1 MKFSLPILLA
11 VVATFLF
18 AACAGV
24 EYEGESLSELPSYEP
39 VKFYLATEL
48 EKMPDVRVL
57 GTAEYT
63 ARPTLT
69 SRDIREELAKTARQH
84 GANGIRIIS
93 MEKIPD
99 GEARRDQ
106 INNTGAPQWNVSD
119 NSDTS
124 LASMKKTSLGTRSM
138 APSRWS
144 LRWCPLPVST
154 VFSEAR
160 SSASCRSWS
169 MQVQS

>member
-1 MKFSLPILLA
+1 MKKCFLPAPAA
-11 VVATFLF
+11 VVACFILT
-18 AACAGV
+18 ACASV
-24 EYEGESLSELPSYEP
+24 EYQGESLPALRSDVP
-39 VKFYLATEL
+39 VKFYLASEL
-48 EKMPDVRVL
+48 EKMPGVIVL

-69 SRDIREELAKTARQH
+69 SKDIRAILQDAARDE

-106 INNTGAPQWNVSD
+106 INNTGAPQWNVTD

-124 LASMKKTSLGTRSM
+124 LTKMKNTINYSDVRDKEKTIYKTFVRAEFRSV
-138 APSRWS
+138 PE
-144 LRWCPLPVST
+144 LETNV
-154 VFSEAR
+154 EAR
-160 SSASCRSWS
+160 P
-169 MQVQS
+169 

>member
-1 MKFSLPILLA
+1 MKKCFLPLA
-11 VVATFLF
+11 AVF
-18 AACAGV
+18 AGLVLTACADV
-24 EYEGESLSELPSYEP
+24 EYRGESLTALRSDVP

-63 ARPTLT
+63 ARPSLT
-69 SRDIREELAKTARQH
+69 SKDIRETLREAARKE
-84 GANGIRIIS
+84 GANGIRIVF

-119 NSDTS
+119 NSDSS
-124 LASMKKTSLGTRSM
+124 LSSMKNTINYSDVRDKEKTIYKTFVKAEFLSVPEAEQSVE
-138 APSRWS
+138 
-144 LRWCPLPVST
+144 LRP
-154 VFSEAR
+154 
-160 SSASCRSWS
+160 
-169 MQVQS
+169 

>member
-1 MKFSLPILLA
+1 MKYLLLTLLA
-11 VVATFLF
+11 LAASFLF
-18 AACAGV
+18 AACGGV
-24 EYEGESLSELPSYEP
+24 DYEGESLPALSSGEP
-39 VKFYLATEL
+39 VKFYLAAEL
-48 EKMPDVRVL
+48 EKMSGVRVL

-69 SRDIREELAKTARQH
+69 ARDIREELAKTARKH

-124 LASMKKTSLGTRSM
+124 LAYMKKTINYSDVRDPEKTIYKTFVRAEFLSV
-138 APSRWS
+138 PVVD
-144 LRWCPLPVST
+144 PLVEP
-154 VFSEAR
+154 EY
-160 SSASCRSWS
+160 
-169 MQVQS
+169 

>member
-1 MKFSLPILLA
+1 MKKSFLSLAAA
-11 VVATFLF
+11 VTVLTL
-18 AACAGV
+18 AACAGID
-24 EYEGESLSELPSYEP
+24 YRGESLPELPSDAP

-69 SRDIREELAKTARQH
+69 SKDIREALRRAARAN
-84 GANGIRIIS
+84 GANGIRIVY

-124 LASMKKTSLGTRSM
+124 LTNMKNTINYSDVRDKEKTIYRTFVKAEFLSVPETVQPVEDRL
-138 APSRWS
+138 
-144 LRWCPLPVST
+144 LP
-154 VFSEAR
+154 
-160 SSASCRSWS
+160 
-169 MQVQS
+169 

>member
-1 MKFSLPILLA
+1 MKKCFLPLMA
-11 VVATFLF
+11 VVVCFVL

-24 EYEGESLSELPSYEP
+24 EYEGESLPALSSDAP
-39 VKFYLATEL
+39 VKFYLASEL
-48 EKMPDVRVL
+48 EKIPGVQVL

-63 ARPTLT
+63 ARPSLT
-69 SRDIREELAKTARQH
+69 VKDIRSKLQSAARKE
-84 GANGIRIIS
+84 GANGIRIVY

-124 LASMKKTSLGTRSM
+124 LTYMKNTITYSDVRDKEKTIYKTYVKAEFLSVPETDQDVEVR
-138 APSRWS
+138 P
-144 LRWCPLPVST
+144 
-154 VFSEAR
+154 
-160 SSASCRSWS
+160 
-169 MQVQS
+169 

>member
-1 MKFSLPILLA
+1 MKFPLPILLA
-11 VVATFLF
+11 LAASFLF

-24 EYEGESLSELPSYEP
+24 EYEGESLPALSSSEP
-39 VKFYLATEL
+39 VKFYLAPEL
-48 EKMPDVRVL
+48 EKMSGVQVL
-57 GTAEYT
+57 GTAEFT

-69 SRDIREELAKTARQH
+69 GRDIREELAKSARKH

-124 LASMKKTSLGTRSM
+124 LASMKKTINYSDVRDPEKTIYKTYVRAEFLSV
-138 APSRWS
+138 
-144 LRWCPLPVST
+144 PVA
-154 VFSEAR
+154 E
-160 SSASCRSWS
+160 
-169 MQVQS
+169 QVIGPGL

>member
-1 MKFSLPILLA
+1 MKKFFLPLTVA
-11 VVATFLF
+11 VAGFIF
-18 AACAGV
+18 AACASV
-24 EYEGESLSELPSYEP
+24 EYQGESLPALSSDAP
-39 VKFYLATEL
+39 VKFYLASDL
-48 EKMPDVRVL
+48 DRMPGVVVL

-69 SRDIREELAKTARQH
+69 NKDIREKLQSAARKE
-84 GANGIRIIS
+84 GANGIRIVS

-124 LASMKKTSLGTRSM
+124 LSYMKNTINYSDVRDKEKTIYKTFVKAEFLSVPEQDQGVEVR
-138 APSRWS
+138 P
-144 LRWCPLPVST
+144 
-154 VFSEAR
+154 
-160 SSASCRSWS
+160 
-169 MQVQS
+169 

>member
-1 MKFSLPILLA
+1 MKKCFLPLAA
-11 VVATFLF
+11 VVAGLVLS
-18 AACAGV
+18 ACSSV
-24 EYEGESLSELPSYEP
+24 EYRGESLPALSSDVP

-63 ARPTLT
+63 ARPSLT
-69 SRDIREELAKTARQH
+69 SKDIRETLRKAARRE
-84 GANGIRIIS
+84 GANGIHVIS

-106 INNTGAPQWNVSD
+106 INNTGAPQWNVTD

-124 LASMKKTSLGTRSM
+124 LASIKNTINYSDVRDKEKTIYKTYVKAEFLSVPEPEQAVETK
-138 APSRWS
+138 P
-144 LRWCPLPVST
+144 
-154 VFSEAR
+154 
-160 SSASCRSWS
+160 
-169 MQVQS
+169 

>member
-1 MKFSLPILLA
+1 MKKSFLPLA
-11 VVATFLF
+11 AAVACFVL
-18 AACAGV
+18 AACASV
-24 EYEGESLSELPSYEP
+24 EYEGESLPALSSDAP

-69 SRDIREELAKTARQH
+69 SKDIRETLREAARKE
-84 GANGIRIIS
+84 GANGIRIIF

-124 LASMKKTSLGTRSM
+124 LSTIKNTINYSDVRDKEKTIYKTFVKAEFLSVPETEQ
-138 APSRWS
+138 
-144 LRWCPLPVST
+144 PVE
-154 VFSEAR
+154 FR
-160 SSASCRSWS
+160 P
-169 MQVQS
+169 

>member
-1 MKFSLPILLA
+1 MKKIFLPLA
-11 VVATFLF
+11 AAFAGFVL
-18 AACAGV
+18 AACASV
-24 EYEGESLSELPSYEP
+24 EYEGESLPALSSDAP

-63 ARPTLT
+63 ARPSLT
-69 SRDIREELAKTARQH
+69 SKDIRETLREAARKE
-84 GANGIRIIS
+84 GANGIRIVF
-93 MEKIPD
+93 MQKIPD

-124 LASMKKTSLGTRSM
+124 LAYVKNTINYSDVRDKEKTVYKTFVKAEFLSVPETEQ
-138 APSRWS
+138 AVESR
-144 LRWCPLPVST
+144 P
-154 VFSEAR
+154 
-160 SSASCRSWS
+160 
-169 MQVQS
+169 

>member
-1 MKFSLPILLA
+1 MKKCFLPLAAAVAGLIL
-11 VVATFLF
+11 T
-18 AACAGV
+18 ACSSV
-24 EYEGESLSELPSYEP
+24 DYRGESLPALSSDVP

-63 ARPTLT
+63 ARSSLT
-69 SRDIREELAKTARQH
+69 SKDIRETLRKAARRE
-84 GANGIRIIS
+84 GANGIHIVF

-106 INNTGAPQWNVSD
+106 INNMGAPQWNVTD

-124 LASMKKTSLGTRSM
+124 LASIKNTINYSDVRDKEKTIYKTFVKAEFLSVPETDQ
-138 APSRWS
+138 AVETKP
-144 LRWCPLPVST
+144 
-154 VFSEAR
+154 
-160 SSASCRSWS
+160 
-169 MQVQS
+169 